1 MLKETNKEKLEN
13 IEEIK
18 KDRENWEIALKY
30 KPLII
35 KSIKTYYNKTNQYDD
50 LIQEGYL
57 KIYELCKNYKKER
70 GSMGAYLK
78 TNLKY
83 YYLEKNRKIEAI
95 SLEREDGPILETLK
109 SDENIEEDYL
119 LEESARRLKKALR
132 GLTDI
137 EREVLVGIYFEGK
150 KASEIAKEQKRSKA
164 AVSQAKKRGLEKLKK
179 SLEK

>member
-1 MLKETNKEKLEN
+1 
-13 IEEIK
+13 
-18 KDRENWEIALKY
+18 
-30 KPLII
+30 
-35 KSIKTYYNKTNQYDD
+35 
-50 LIQEGYL
+50 
-57 KIYELCKNYKKER
+57 
-70 GSMGAYLK
+70 MGAYLK

-119 LEESARRLKKALR
+119 LEESIRRLKKALR

-179 SLEK
+179 A

>member
-1 MLKETNKEKLEN
+1 MLKERNKGKLEN

-70 GSMGAYLK
+70 EHGSLS
-78 TNLKY
+78 
-83 YYLEKNRKIEAI
+83 KN
-95 SLEREDGPILETLK
+95 
-109 SDENIEEDYL
+109 
-119 LEESARRLKKALR
+119 
-132 GLTDI
+132 
-137 EREVLVGIYFEGK
+137 
-150 KASEIAKEQKRSKA
+150 
-164 AVSQAKKRGLEKLKK
+164 KLKILL
-179 SLEK
+179 S